1 MLEYNR
7 EELGVFLAESR
18 TKAGMTQA
26 EVADKLGYSSAQFIS
41 NIERGVSVAPLK
53 VISAMMRLYKC
64 DVNDV
69 VRILMSSQLTL
80 LRKSLGK
87 KRG

>member
-7 EELGVFLAESR
+7 EELGAYLAESR
-18 TKAGMTQA
+18 TKSNMTQA

-53 VISAMMRLYKC
+53 VIGAMIRLYKC
-64 DVNDV
+64 DPNDV
-69 VRILMSSQLTL
+69 VRIMMASQLIL
-80 LRKSLGK
+80 LRKSLK